1 MLISDKLVFIELQK
15 TGSTHIKKLLRE
27 LVGGENDGKH
37 NTPSPELLA
46 SGKQFVG
53 SIRDPW
59 AWYLSLWTYGC
70 QQKGELFQRLTNEK
84 KWDRLLTK
92 GKGADAE
99 AGADAEGDNDDGD
112 SPGKAKGKGKG
123 EGKGEKQKAM
133 PDTWGAERAKSFW
146 YADPENAEA
155 FREWLQVV
163 LGTRSLRRLLEAGYG
178 KSPISK
184 AGGLMTFRYFTL
196 FVRDAETVD
205 NSVSTV
211 EALKAYD
218 KQHCFANHFI
228 RNESLPQD
236 FLKTME
242 ACGVKLT
249 DEQKNT
255 VLEAKK
261 TNVSTRPKG
270 LDHYYDD
277 ESIQLVMRREKF
289 IVDKFGYKHKKP

>member
-15 TGSTHIKKLLRE
+15 TGSTHIKTLLRD
-27 LVGGENDGKH
+27 LVGGKNDGKH
-37 NTPSPELLA
+37 NTPPEEMLA
-46 SGKQFVG
+46 SGKPFIG

-84 KWDRLLTK
+84 RWERVRAKEVAA
-92 GKGADAE
+92 GDAPE
-99 AGADAEGDNDDGD
+99 PDDDGGD
-112 SPGKAKGKGKG
+112 GDDDDGKAKGKAKKTLP
-123 EGKGEKQKAM
+123 EN
-133 PDTWGAERAKSFW
+133 WGADRAKNYW
-146 YADPENAEA
+146 YANPESAEA

-163 LGTRSLRRLLEAGYG
+163 LSTRSLRRLLEAGYG

-184 AGGLMTFRYFTL
+184 AGGLLTFRYFTL
-196 FVRDAETVD
+196 FVRGAETVD
-205 NSVSTV
+205 KSVSTV

-218 KQHCFANHFI
+218 KEHCFVSHFI
-228 RNESLPQD
+228 RNESLAAD
-236 FLKTME
+236 FLETVA
-242 ACGVKLT
+242 ACGVQLT
-249 DEQKNT
+249 DAQKQS

-270 LDHYYDD
+270 PDFYYDD

>member
-15 TGSTHIKKLLRE
+15 TGSTHIKTLLRD
-27 LVGGENDGKH
+27 LVGGKNDGKH
-37 NTPSPELLA
+37 NTPPEEMLA
-46 SGKQFVG
+46 SGKPFIG

-84 KWDRLLTK
+84 RWERVRAKEVAA
-92 GKGADAE
+92 GDAPE
-99 AGADAEGDNDDGD
+99 PDDDSGDGD
-112 SPGKAKGKGKG
+112 DDDGKAKGKAKKTLP
-123 EGKGEKQKAM
+123 EN
-133 PDTWGAERAKSFW
+133 WGADRAKNYW
-146 YADPENAEA
+146 YANPESAEA

-163 LGTRSLRRLLEAGYG
+163 LSTRSLRRLLEAGYG

-184 AGGLMTFRYFTL
+184 AGGLLTFRYFTL
-196 FVRDAETVD
+196 FVRGAETVD
-205 NSVSTV
+205 KSVSTV

-218 KQHCFANHFI
+218 KEHCFVSHFI
-228 RNESLPQD
+228 RNESLAAD
-236 FLKTME
+236 FLETVA

-249 DEQKNT
+249 DAQKQS

-270 LDHYYDD
+270 PDFYYDD